1 MSKLIIIRGNSGS
14 GKSTLAKTLQHRFGR
29 NTMVIAQDSVRIEM
43 LWVKDGEDTPAL
55 PLMIELLKYGRKN
68 SDVVILEGILDAEVY
83 YDLFEAAKT
92 EFGENIFAY
101 YYDLPFEETVDR
113 HNTRPKQH
121 SFGVEDMKR
130 WWNEKDF
137 LKNITEEIFTREIT
151 LEQAADL
158 VYNKVTAKSK
168 A

>member
-29 NTMVIAQDSVRIEM
+29 STMVIAQDSVRIEM

>member
-14 GKSTLAKTLQHRFGR
+14 GKSTLAETLQHKFGR
-29 NTMVIAQDSVRIEM
+29 NTMVISQDLIRIQM
-43 LWVKDGEDTPAL
+43 LWVKDGESTPAL

-68 SDVVILEGILDAEVY
+68 SEVVILEGILDAEVY
-83 YDLFEAAKT
+83 YDLFETAKD

-101 YYDLPFEETVDR
+101 YYDIPFEETVNR
-113 HNTRPKQH
+113 HQTRAKLH

-137 LKNITEEIFTREIT
+137 LKNIHEEIFTQEIT
-151 LEQAADL
+151 LERAVDL
-158 VYNKVTAKSK
+158 VYNKVRL
-168 A
+168 

>member
-29 NTMVIAQDSVRIEM
+29 GTLVISQDLVRREM
-43 LWVKDGEDTPAL
+43 LWAKDGEGTPAL
-55 PLMIELLKYGRKN
+55 PLMEELLKYGRKN
-68 SDVVILEGILDAEVY
+68 SEVTILEGILDAEVY
-83 YDLFEAAKT
+83 YDLFETAKA

-101 YYDLPFEETVDR
+101 YYDLPFEETVNR
-113 HNTRPKQH
+113 HQTREKLH
-121 SFGVEDMKR
+121 SFGVNDMKR

-158 VYNKVTAKSK
+158 VYNKVME
-168 A
+168 